1 MPDSPA
7 AAGSEWHAQGEGL
20 GGGLTIADL
29 GETAV
34 IERIRARLP
43 PPPPWVLVGPGDD
56 AAVVEPARNTADVL
70 TTDVLVEGIHFDRAF
85 SRPDDIGFKALA
97 VNLSDLAAMGAAP
110 RTALLSL
117 VLPAAFAVSDL
128 DGLLDGFLTLAARAG
143 VSLVGGN
150 IARSPG
156 PLIVSVAAG
165 GSVRRRKLLVR
176 SGARPGDQVYV
187 SGSVGDGAA
196 GLAWL
201 RREEPAADPDVAPC
215 VERYRRPHP
224 RLKLGAL
231 LGRTRSASA
240 CVDLSDGLSDGL
252 RQIASASDVGILI
265 EADRLPISSGGRRI
279 FGLMGQDPV
288 TAALAG
294 GDDYELLFTVPKR
307 RRRAFASL
315 GRLVKAVPLARIGQV
330 VPERGVRLRR
340 DGRETELPAGF
351 THFQPS

>member
-1 MPDSPA
+1 MPDRPA
-7 AAGSEWHAQGEGL
+7 AAGTAPHAPAEGPS
-20 GGGLTIADL
+20 GGPTIADL
-29 GETAV
+29 GEAA
-34 IERIRARLP
+34 IIQRIRARLP
-43 PPPPWVLVGPGDD
+43 PAPPWVLVGPGDD

-85 SRPDDIGFKALA
+85 SRPADIGFKALA
-97 VNLSDLAAMGAAP
+97 VNLSDLAAMGAKP

-117 VLPAAFAVSDL
+117 VLPSAFAVSDL
-128 DGLLDGFLTLAARAG
+128 DGLLDGFLTLADRAG

-156 PLIVSVAAG
+156 PLIVNVTAA
-165 GSVRRRKLLVR
+165 GSVRRRKVLVR

-201 RREEPAADPDVAPC
+201 RRGERVPEPDEAPC
-215 VERYRRPHP
+215 VERYRRPDP
-224 RLKLGAL
+224 RLKLGTL

-265 EADRLPISSGGRRI
+265 EADRLPISAGGRRI
-279 FGLMGQDPV
+279 FGLMGRDPV

-307 RRRAFASL
+307 HRRAFASL
-315 GRLVKAVPLARIGQV
+315 GRLVKALPLAHIGQV
-330 VPERGVRLRR
+330 VADRGVRLRR

-351 THFQPS
+351 AHF